1 MSVGGNI
8 LSRMLQLEKQSKQHR
23 NSSPNL
29 PQDGNNNNPLTM
41 NPPMAAVPSPVSV
54 PAARP
59 IPQKA
64 HAPVS
69 PATVRQSRSVPPASA
84 SHTTTSLSQRPQ
96 SPLKP
101 ASRTTQDTPT
111 PRPATMPRAHTL
123 PTLSIDVVASQAK
136 KPMDGSKPKP
146 EGDEE
151 SVMSEICQSPSWSD
165 FGGAKRKKEKKRNE
179 KERKEEEKRLK
190 REEAKQKALDAKAGK
205 RLSKRPPPAAMETQ
219 KMPSALRRNSI
230 ISFISSHSSSGE
242 NSRSHSRERKR
253 LSIASFDSNGNPR
266 SQSTPGTSTE
276 LRPNSSEGW
285 KPVVSPVAPQLPRLP
300 RLGWHSRSGSSG
312 TEKSNSWGSD
322 DQYEKELVN
331 FAYQFQASANP
342 SSPKDI
348 VLGNVKVNQVS
359 VQHSTKR
366 QSGAWPITRS
376 QTDSELANINGVL
389 KVKGMEQRPPVAKP
403 ESLGDNTAANVP
415 MGNHSS
421 HLKGIDK
428 RPKSREPLDDIHNTR
443 GRQETD
449 KFDGTPAAKTVDRPV
464 VANTP
469 AAQGK
474 PGFDGNSY
482 VHKQRMH
489 QQQLSIAGFED
500 EQAVRIA
507 NEMRTE
513 EEDSSPEDVQE
524 AAKESRETVEAVA
537 SPQHSPETPKAQ
549 LEKPQKPPPSPETRV
564 KPQTE
569 KPQKPP
575 PSLEVRAKPQTE
587 KPQKLPPSLETRVK
601 PQAEKPQKLPPSLEI
616 KVKPQ
621 EPSDPYRAS
630 QDVQGPKDSRKSPAT
645 APSPTS
651 RSSTM
656 DKLLGFKRRQK
667 PDQGR
672 LSLAG
677 NAFAPDKKGPK
688 TSPPPPKES
697 SPPPVPPPKDKPDS
711 VKAQNAIEKTP
722 RTQHKISESIEVENP
737 QEKIEEPKSPPAQ
750 SHSRTRTS
758 SSQLLNE
765 DIFLSRPLPRSTT
778 APVLSTEMKLPS
790 ALSDRSR
797 NESPS
802 KSERKSVTFER
813 SVADALA
820 DTEKQDKAPAKAPEI
835 VVETVSPEGLVRKTS
850 IKRPRSNPNLQ
861 VAATNAPNL
870 QLAASKPQLPSLD
883 FLPELKHQPLPKR
896 DPNRASFMALPDR
909 PTSSQF
915 PAPSS
920 LAFKPTHNPLT
931 SLPLS
936 SSSPNLGNVP
946 GAILRPES
954 YAGPSTPQIPTHSG
968 PNHIRRRTISPTAAN
983 ALSRTSI
990 VGAPNVFG
998 RTPTPSESVNA
1009 KPMAKLFVIC
1019 CKCNYWHDLPSHLY
1033 EAMCT
1038 PKDLTR
1044 DPGGKG
1050 EGPKTLDVKDG
1061 KKKVTEATLETM
1073 VACPWE
1079 QLAGTS

>member
-1 MSVGGNI
+1 
-8 LSRMLQLEKQSKQHR
+8 
-23 NSSPNL
+23 
-29 PQDGNNNNPLTM
+29 M
-41 NPPMAAVPSPVSV
+41 NPPMAAASSPVSV
-54 PAARP
+54 PVARP

-69 PATVRQSRSVPPASA
+69 PAAIRQSRSVPPAPA

-96 SPLKP
+96 SPSKP
-101 ASRTTQDTPT
+101 ASRTTQEIPT
-111 PRPATMPRAHTL
+111 ARPATMPRAHTL
-123 PTLSIDVVASQAK
+123 PTLSIDVVASQTN
-136 KPMDGSKPKP
+136 KPTKSSQPGP

-190 REEAKQKALDAKAGK
+190 REEAKQKALDAKAVK

-253 LSIASFDSNGNPR
+253 LSIASIDSSNGNQR
-266 SQSTPGTSTE
+266 SQSTPSTSTE
-276 LRPNSSEGW
+276 LRPDSSEGR
-285 KPVVSPVAPQLPRLP
+285 KSVISPVAPQLPRLP

-312 TEKSNSWGSD
+312 TDRSNSWGSD

-342 SSPKDI
+342 SSPQDI

-366 QSGAWPITRS
+366 QSSAWPITRS
-376 QTDSELANINGVL
+376 QTDSELAKINGVL
-389 KVKGMEQRPPVAKP
+389 KVKDMEQRPTVPKP
-403 ESLGDNTAANVP
+403 ESSGDSTAANVP

-421 HLKGIDK
+421 HLKGIDV
-428 RPKSREPLDDIHNTR
+428 RSKSREPLDDIHNT
-443 GRQETD
+443 GERQETD
-449 KFDGTPAAKTVDRPV
+449 KLNRTPAAKTVDMSV

-469 AAQGK
+469 AMQGK
-474 PGFDGNSY
+474 PCFDGNSY

-513 EEDSSPEDVQE
+513 EEESSPEDVQE
-524 AAKESRETVEAVA
+524 AAKDSKETDEAVA
-537 SPQHSPETPKAQ
+537 SPQRSPVTPKAQ
-549 LEKPQKPPPSPETRV
+549 LEKPQKPPPSLETRLKPQAEKPQRPPPSLETRV
-564 KPQTE
+564 KPQVEKPQRPSPSLEIRVKPQAE

-575 PSLEVRAKPQTE
+575 PSLEAR
-587 KPQKLPPSLETRVK
+587 
-601 PQAEKPQKLPPSLEI
+601 
-616 KVKPQ
+616 VKPQ
-621 EPSDPYRAS
+621 EPSDPQHAS
-630 QDVQGPKDSRKSPAT
+630 QDLQGPKDSRKSPAT

-651 RSSTM
+651 RTSTM
-656 DKLLGFKRRQK
+656 DKLLSFKRRQK
-667 PDQGR
+667 SDQGR

-677 NAFAPDKKGPK
+677 GAFGLDKKGPK

-697 SPPPVPPPKDKPDS
+697 SPPPVPPPKDKLDL
-711 VKAQNAIEKTP
+711 VKAQKAIETTP
-722 RTQHKISESIEVENP
+722 RTQHKGRSESFEVENP
-737 QEKIEEPKSPPAQ
+737 QEMIDESKSPPAQ

-765 DIFLSRPLPRSTT
+765 DLFLARPLPRSTT
-778 APVLSTEMKLPS
+778 APVLSPEMKLPS

-802 KSERKSVTFER
+802 KSERKSVTFEQ

-820 DTEKQDKAPAKAPEI
+820 GTEKQNKAPAKAPEI

-920 LAFKPTHNPLT
+920 LALKPTHNPLT

-946 GAILRPES
+946 GAIIRPES
-954 YAGPSTPQIPTHSG
+954 YAGPPTAQLPTHSG
-968 PNHIRRRTISPTAAN
+968 PNHVRRRTISPTAAN

-1050 EGPKTLDVKDG
+1050 EGPKMLDVKDG

-1073 VACPWE
+1073 SLLLPCE
-1079 QLAGTS
+1079 RD